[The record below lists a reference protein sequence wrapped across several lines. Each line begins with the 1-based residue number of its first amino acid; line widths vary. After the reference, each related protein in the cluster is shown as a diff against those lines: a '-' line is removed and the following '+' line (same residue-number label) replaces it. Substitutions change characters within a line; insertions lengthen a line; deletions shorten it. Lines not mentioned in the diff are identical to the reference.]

1 MRDLLDGAVEELR
14 YEPIE
19 RRVRGVRGG
28 ETVVDSTRAMLV
40 WEPRRV
46 CPSFAVPEADIRVPL
61 APAASS
67 DDEVDGVLHPGIP
80 FAVHTA
86 EGEPVAGGLG
96 FRLQDIAGY
105 VALDLDGFD
114 EWYEEDERIFGHPRD
129 PYHRV
134 DVRLS
139 SRPLRIELDG
149 RVLAETTRARM
160 AYETRLMTRFYLPRE
175 DVLVPLAPSA
185 RRTYCRTRARRPTGR
200 PTATRT
206 CCGATRTRS
215 RTRPRS
221 PAWWPSGTSASMSSW
236 TACAASAP
244 AGRSRLRWPTSSAS
258 NYSVSSTSTSTSTS
272 TSASM

>member
-1 MRDLLDGAVEELR
+1 MRDLLDGAFEELR

-67 DDEVDGVLHPGIP
+67 DEEVAGILHPGIP

-96 FRLQDIAGY
+96 FRLRRRSAGY
-105 VALDLDGFD
+105 VALDFDGFD

-134 DVRLS
+134 DVRHS
-139 SRPLRIELDG
+139 SRPVRIEVDG

-185 RRTYCRTRARRPTGR
+185 RRTYCPYKGEASYWSADGHQDLLWGYEDPLPDAAALAGLVAFWDERVDVFVDGVRRER
-200 PTATRT
+200 P
-206 CCGATRTRS
+206 GG
-215 RTRPRS
+215 PL
-221 PAWWPSGTSASMSSW
+221 
-236 TACAASAP
+236 AAAL
-244 AGRSRLRWPTSSAS
+244 ADEFG
-258 NYSVSSTSTSTSTS
+258 V
-272 TSASM
+272 